1 MTCGKTLSTSLLTRI
16 IIWLSFVNRKF
27 CRKNALPNLIRQ
39 VAQWTWKTAAFGEV
53 KFGQAGRLWRLKEG
67 ATDDTFVP
75 LSGCIYCIMYGIC
88 QNMTWLKLP
97 TVPGAFSVWHAT
109 LRAFPGPFET
119 EMHVHKSNGKWR
131 QTVRLQ
137 YILIDVTMF
146 FVQNLS
152 YVFHTGNFKI
162 FHSSRAFLTHIWAEY
177 IILYCGVR
185 GIGVLT
191 SNLFM
196 PSPQFSI
203 YFISNATAFH
213 HGQVSI
219 WRRHVRFYQILWKA
233 GPVQIAVFLT
243 FFWRNT

>member
-16 IIWLSFVNRKF
+16 IIWLSFVTVNRKF

-109 LRAFPGPFET
+109 LRAFPGPCET

-152 YVFHTGNFKI
+152 YVFHMGNFNI
-162 FHSSRAFLTHIWAEY
+162 FHSSRAFLTHLGRVHNSVLRGARNWRIDIKFIYAISTIFHLFHIERYCLPSWPGLNLTTPCP
-177 IILYCGVR
+177 ILPDSLKGRACANR
-185 GIGVLT
+185 G
-191 SNLFM
+191 
-196 PSPQFSI
+196 FS
-203 YFISNATAFH
+203 Y
-213 HGQVSI
+213 
-219 WRRHVRFYQILWKA
+219 
-233 GPVQIAVFLT
+233 VFLT
-243 FFWRNT
+243 